1 MSGSYEGMYFSC
13 TSLILIR
20 SAVMYHIILKSR
32 MSADPQH
39 NLSPFCVL
47 PLIPLSSNF
56 GCRSSECI
64 IVVSWM
70 MVTLSGMR

>member
-1 MSGSYEGMYFSC
+1 MY
-13 TSLILIR
+13 L
-20 SAVMYHIILKSR
+20 IILESR
-32 MSADPQH
+32 MSVDPQQY
-39 NLSPFCVL
+39 LFPYCVL

-64 IVVSWM
+64 IVVSWR